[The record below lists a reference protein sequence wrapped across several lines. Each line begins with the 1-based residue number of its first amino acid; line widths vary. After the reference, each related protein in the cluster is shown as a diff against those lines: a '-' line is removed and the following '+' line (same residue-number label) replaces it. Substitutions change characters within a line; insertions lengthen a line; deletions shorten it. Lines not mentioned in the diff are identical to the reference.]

1 MDAELVHSFLTE
13 ARELLEGAEHS
24 LVDLQA
30 RLAHEEVEDKSALD
44 SVNLAFRMFH
54 SLKGG
59 AAFLNLNNIADVT
72 HKAESLL
79 DILRSGAMG
88 SCAET
93 LDVVLRAAD
102 FVGMLLVRAEQS
114 GSDTGYEAQVAVM
127 SDELSA
133 YTSKLSALST
143 ANAVETPIEGATL
156 DIPFF
161 SITSEMTDRFVKESQ
176 EKLDQLEQLGMA
188 LERSRGNADEVDEFL
203 RLIHSF
209 KGNCGFLGY
218 GEMEKLSHRLEAI
231 FESVRDSDM
240 PFANQLSSLTLK
252 TLDTLKSGVA
262 CVAEGRSVVMINA
275 DGLLESLERVI
286 SSSAGV
292 DESSTLL
299 GDILVSKGLASE
311 AAVQAALHQQ
321 EKPLGQ
327 LMVDMGYVEPSAV
340 SEALKIQAERKGV
353 QDHKPAT
360 SQDIRVSLAKLD
372 SLMNLV
378 GELVIA
384 GAMAARRPDRKDFK
398 IEDFESSALQ
408 LQRVTTELQ
417 EVVMDMRMVP
427 VSGVFK
433 KLIRV
438 VHDISRKS
446 GKKVKINFTGEDT
459 EVDKTV
465 IELLSDPLVH
475 MIRNSLDH
483 GVETPEERL
492 ANGKPETGVIHI
504 EAKHEGGEV
513 WITVSD
519 DGRGL
524 NRERILAK
532 AISKGLIRGDG
543 ADIPDDNVFKQIFE
557 PGFSTAE
564 QVTEISGR
572 GVGMDVVKGNIEK
585 IKGRIEI
592 RSEWGKGTSFII
604 HIPLTLAIIDG
615 MLTRVGNSKHTIPM
629 LSIRESFRPESC
641 MITITPGGQELVR
654 VREEIIPVLR
664 LSDIYGGNGGT
675 LRLEDGVLVVVE
687 TEGNLAALFVDE
699 LLGQNQ
705 TVIKA
710 LPHYLR
716 NVRGVSSC
724 TVLGDGEVSLIL
736 DIRKIVEMAM
746 AQDEVEV
753 LA

>member
-1 MDAELVHSFLTE
+1 MDAELVQSFVTE
-13 ARELLEGAEHS
+13 ARELLEGAEHA
-24 LVDLQA
+24 LVELQA
-30 RLAHEEVEDKSALD
+30 RLAHERVEEKSALD
-44 SVNLAFRMFH
+44 SINLAFRMFH

-59 AAFLNLNNIADVT
+59 AAFLNLNNIAEVT

-79 DILRSGAMG
+79 DMLRSGSMG

-93 LDVVLRAAD
+93 LDIVLRAAD
-102 FVGMLLVRAEQS
+102 FVGMLLARTEQS
-114 GSDTGYEAQVAVM
+114 GSDAGDEAQVKAM
-127 SDELSA
+127 TGDLSA
-133 YTSKLSALST
+133 FMSRLSAPK
-143 ANAVETPIEGATL
+143 ETLIEGATL
-156 DIPFF
+156 DIPTF
-161 SITSEMTDRFVKESQ
+161 SITAEMTDRFVKESV
-176 EKLDQLEQLGMA
+176 EKLDQLEQLAMA
-188 LERSRGNADEVDEFL
+188 LERSRGNAEDVDEFL

-218 GEMEKLSHRLEAI
+218 GEMEKLSHRIEAI
-231 FESVRDSDM
+231 FESVRDKEM
-240 PFANQLSSLTLK
+240 GFTNQVSHLALK
-252 TLDTLKSGVA
+252 TLDTLRSGVA
-262 CVAEGRSVVMINA
+262 CVAEGRAVVMMNA
-275 DGLLESLERVI
+275 DGLLETLERAI

-292 DESSTLL
+292 EEGSTLL

-311 AAVQAALHQQ
+311 DAVQAALSQQ

-340 SEALKIQAERKGV
+340 SEALKIQAERKGK
-353 QDHKPAT
+353 QDIKTSA

-384 GAMAARRPDRKDFK
+384 GAMAARRPDRNDFK

-438 VHDISRKS
+438 VHDISKKS

-492 ANGKPETGVIHI
+492 AKGKPETGVIHI

-532 AISKGLIRGDG
+532 AMSKGLIRGDG
-543 ADIPDDNVFKQIFE
+543 SDVSDQNVFRQIFE

-592 RSEWGKGTSFII
+592 NSEWGKGTSFII

-615 MLTRVGNSKHTIPM
+615 MLTRVGHAKHTIPM
-629 LSIRESFRPESC
+629 LNIRESFRPESS
-641 MITITPGGQELVR
+641 MITITPGGQELVK

-664 LSDIYGGNGGT
+664 LSDVYSGNGGSGQT

-710 LPHYLR
+710 LPVYLR

-746 AQDEVEV
+746 AQDDVEALV
-753 LA
+753 